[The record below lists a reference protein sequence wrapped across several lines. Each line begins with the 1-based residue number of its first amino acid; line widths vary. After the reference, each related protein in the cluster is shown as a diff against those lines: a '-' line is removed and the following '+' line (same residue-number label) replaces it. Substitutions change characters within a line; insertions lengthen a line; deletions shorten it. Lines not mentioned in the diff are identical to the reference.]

1 MAVLQSLSTESA
13 DICAGK
19 FAAGTPLNGKS
30 LLRHRRGRP
39 ANCHTTIQLPVE
51 TGPRVSWVKPHP
63 EADSPLSGD
72 YFVQPASERKKVEF
86 GLGLSFT
93 SFTEQLGVAE

>member
-1 MAVLQSLSTESA
+1 MAKVYSDTGEEGQP
-13 DICAGK
+13 IV
-19 FAAGTPLNGKS
+19 TPRSNFLWK
-30 LLRHRRGRP
+30 P
-39 ANCHTTIQLPVE
+39 A
-51 TGPRVSWVKPHP
+51 PRVSWVKPHP